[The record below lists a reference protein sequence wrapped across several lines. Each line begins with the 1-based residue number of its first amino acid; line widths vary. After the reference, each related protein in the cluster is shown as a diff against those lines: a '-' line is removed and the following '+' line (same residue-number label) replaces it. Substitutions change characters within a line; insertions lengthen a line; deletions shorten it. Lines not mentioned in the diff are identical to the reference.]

1 VGKKSPVKDEVRGN
15 GLDETAEHGDSV
27 EHEVGAAAVSD
38 TATQHDLDL
47 TGNVAHGEDPG
58 AEDLIH
64 ALQVAEDE
72 IGRHK
77 DALLRV
83 QAEAENQR
91 KRQIREL
98 EKSRKFALERFAS
111 DLLPVHDSLDR
122 CLHATDVKVDENT
135 LREGSELTLKLM
147 LKAMQD
153 HGLETID
160 PLGEHF
166 DPEWHEAISVQEH
179 DEYPANTVVLVIQ
192 KGFKLND
199 RLVRPAMVIVTP
211 S

>member
-1 VGKKSPVKDEVRGN
+1 
-15 GLDETAEHGDSV
+15 
-27 EHEVGAAAVSD
+27 
-38 TATQHDLDL
+38 
-47 TGNVAHGEDPG
+47 
-58 AEDLIH
+58 
-64 ALQVAEDE
+64 
-72 IGRHK
+72 
-77 DALLRV
+77 LLRV

-98 EKSRKFALERFAS
+98 ERSRKFALERFAN

-135 LREGSELTLKLM
+135 LREGSELTLKLL

-160 PLGEHF
+160 PLGEQF
-166 DPEWHEAISVQEH
+166 DPDWHEAISVQEH

>member
-1 VGKKSPVKDEVRGN
+1 MGKKPPVEDTEAVNGIDDATEKVCDSDLEVTDDE
-15 GLDETAEHGDSV
+15 
-27 EHEVGAAAVSD
+27 
-38 TATQHDLDL
+38 
-47 TGNVAHGEDPG
+47 AHGEDPG
-58 AEDLIH
+58 AEDLIQ

-72 IGRHK
+72 IGKHK
-77 DALLRV
+77 DALLRL
-83 QAEAENQR
+83 QAETENQR
-91 KRQIREL
+91 KRMVREL
-98 EKSRKFALERFAS
+98 ERSRKFALERFAN

-122 CLHATDVKVDENT
+122 SLHTTDEQVNEQT
-135 LREGSELTLKLM
+135 LREGSELTLKLL

-153 HGLETID
+153 HGLELID
-160 PLGEHF
+160 PVGELF

-179 DEYPANTVVLVIQ
+179 DEYPENTVALVVQ